1 MTWFWLVIFYS
12 FGGYLLEKGYAAA
25 VRSPHRVRKCFLLL
39 PLCPV
44 YGLAMLA
51 AGHLPPSC
59 TEPFWRLVLY
69 GGLTCTAVAYAV
81 HFLYEKLLGVLFWDY
96 SDTKLDLNRR
106 ICFPFAVVSRR
117 GRATQCCSCSSP
129 TASSPRASS
138 AAAGTL
144 TSSARESSSA
154 SCAHR
159 ARAPAGLAGARV
171 LFTAENIL
179 QRQAEWRTGCRV

>member
-69 GGLTCTAVAYAV
+69 GGLTCTAVEYAV

-106 ICFPFAVVSRR
+106 ICFPFAVVWGLLSAAVLRWVQPMLWPLAASVPAGAGYAMLLLLIADGFFTARILRR
-117 GRATQCCSCSSP
+117 SGDIDLL
-129 TASSPRASS
+129 SPRK
-138 AAAGTL
+138 L
-144 TSSARESSSA
+144 LRE
-154 SCAHR
+154 
-159 ARAPAGLAGARV
+159 L
-171 LFTAENIL
+171 
-179 QRQAEWRTGCRV
+179 RT

>member
-69 GGLTCTAVAYAV
+69 GGLTCTAVEYAV

-106 ICFPFAVVSRR
+106 ICFPFAVVW
-117 GRATQCCSCSSP
+117 GLL
-129 TASSPRASS
+129 S
-138 AAAGTL
+138 AAVLRWVQPVLLPLA
-144 TSSARESSSA
+144 A
-154 SCAHR
+154 SV
-159 ARAPAGLAGARV
+159 PAMPS
-171 LFTAENIL
+171 
-179 QRQAEWRTGCRV
+179 

>member
-69 GGLTCTAVAYAV
+69 GGLTCTAVEYAV

-96 SDTKLDLNRR
+96 SNTKLDLQPADLLSVRGGVGA
-106 ICFPFAVVSRR
+106 AVGGGAAV
-117 GRATQCCSCSSP
+117 G
-129 TASSPRASS
+129 
-138 AAAGTL
+138 AAGAL
-144 TSSARESSSA
+144 AAGRVRPGGGGLRDA
-154 SCAHR
+154 APAHR
-159 ARAPAGLAGARV
+159 RRLLHRAHSPP
-171 LFTAENIL
+171 
-179 QRQAEWRTGCRV
+179 QRGH